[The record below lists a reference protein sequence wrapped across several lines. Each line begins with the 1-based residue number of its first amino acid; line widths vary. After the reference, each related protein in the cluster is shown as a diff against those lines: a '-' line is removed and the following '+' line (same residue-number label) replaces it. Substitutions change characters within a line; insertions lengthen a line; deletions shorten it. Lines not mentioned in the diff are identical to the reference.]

1 MKFYKKISDDEWVE
15 YDQEDWSGIT
25 FRNIIGY
32 MIMVLVFSFV
42 CVLGFCGICYF
53 ITYMYA
59 SVPITIGLVML
70 WYGGLRKVV
79 KPLLYRVLEVCSDA
93 LGWFFDD

>member
-42 CVLGFCGICYF
+42 CVLGFVA
-53 ITYMYA
+53 YA
-59 SVPITIGLVML
+59 IS
-70 WYGGLRKVV
+70 
-79 KPLLYRVLEVCSDA
+79 
-93 LGWFFDD
+93 